1 MARYNPNAP
10 TTISAAIHVLKHSRR
25 PLTVDEVWD
34 AIVKSGT
41 WMPPLGGKS
50 PKRTL
55 AVQMARAAEGYKGT
69 RPRATKLFRRDTAWR
84 YELLKR

>member
-1 MARYNPNAP
+1 MRA
-10 TTISAAIHVLKHSRR
+10 
-25 PLTVDEVWD
+25 
-34 AIVKSGT
+34 GT

-55 AVQMARAAEGYKGT
+55 AVQMARASEGYNGT